1 MPPPSA
7 ERPRPDEDRVRE
19 AMKERNETD
28 DAPPAE
34 SDDPAPEDL
43 DDDPAYNPDD
53 PGLKDIKGG

>member
-1 MPPPSA
+1 MPPPHE

-19 AMKERNETD
+19 AMKEHDERED
-28 DAPPAE
+28 PPPAE

-43 DDDPAYNPDD
+43 DADPAYNPDD